1 MMKRIAEVSPRFKA
15 RMAGVLFLFLVLT
28 STFTEFFARGRLSF
42 ASSISTSQREHR
54 PRISRILLDPDQL
67 PDSQVDLPASVSE
80 RTHGDSGLVLA
91 DLSVTDAHKLFVP
104 LRYGLR
110 LPRGRIGVP
119 VAPRDGL
126 ERS

>member
-1 MMKRIAEVSPRFKA
+1 VAVTLELLQFLPH
-15 RMAGVLFLFLVLT
+15 GVNIGLGFH
-28 STFTEFFARGRLSF
+28 G
-42 ASSISTSQREHR
+42 
-54 PRISRILLDPDQL
+54 LDPDRL
-67 PDSQVDLPASVSE
+67 PDSPVDPPASDSE
-80 RTHGDSGLVLA
+80 CTDGDRGLVLA

-104 LRYGLR
+104 LHPSLR